1 MPSKNRQELYDLFVT
16 GSKPTQDDFADLID
30 SMVNSADDGIG
41 AAEKGEPM
49 EIVQQGA
56 KDRLLDFSKV
66 KGNPVWRV
74 GAQADGNNGLN
85 IATADEKS
93 RVFIRKENGCIGI
106 NNSAPQAKL
115 HVTPESDTALQVDN
129 RTGNPVLV
137 VENNNI
143 SIGATVQEGYQLTVG
158 GKVDVK
164 DNAVFEGS
172 LAVSQGMNVSNGAV
186 IQTGKLEAKEGIKA
200 NAGLTLESGKLD
212 AKDGLTVNG
221 GALVQ
226 SGTLEVKGGM
236 TVAGGLLLENGPLE
250 VMSGMTVAGGL
261 VVDSGMLEVKEN
273 LKVDDGLTIAGGR
286 LEAKEG
292 FTANGGLVVETG
304 MLEAK
309 EGIAVRN
316 GLVLEIGRLEA
327 KKGLTVNDGALIETG
342 KLEVREG
349 LAVDGGLMLKSGQ
362 LETKDGLIVNGGASI
377 KTGKLDVKE
386 GITVSEGLIVENGQ
400 LAAKNG
406 LTVDGGAVVSTGKLQ
421 AYQGVTVN
429 AGLAVESGTLE
440 AKSGM
445 LVRGAARVEEGVLTA
460 NGGLLVAGGSTFSAP
475 GPVLLGNTTDGAVTI
490 NGVMQAAKGLTVSGA
505 PLMAENGLNITGDLN
520 VSANSI
526 MNSASITSLNVNEIK
541 VSGHLALESVNFSSL
556 TVANGD
562 ISNLKSGNVDVS
574 GTCKVA
580 DNVTF
585 DSGRLYVTYDGV
597 SSVKPK
603 LLIKEGTVTGE
614 TGDFGIAVDDNKV
627 VTIIYNTDS
636 TINNFIK
643 NWETYQEDY
652 PDKAAGF
659 EFLRV
664 GASSWD
670 LRDQEISL
678 APMGIYK
685 EYIVVENGLRIINT
699 QDGVNPQFVIKAKG
713 DTSDGFGFEING
725 SLLTITYPANQDICT
740 VEQLIAD
747 WRIWLSDHSGQ
758 TGGFEIGKT
767 PDATGEL
774 LVTEVATTSL
784 AANAAGNI
792 FNKVMIKTNT
802 VRVNGQLQI
811 GDSDVFIGNISN
823 SETLAENSDANLV
836 TERAVKT
843 YVDKGFKLK
852 ADLEYVNG
860 ELDKKAM
867 KVDLESTKADLANT
881 KTDLA
886 TTKTNLANTVTD
898 LTSTKTDLANTKT
911 DLATTKTNLANTV
924 TDLTSTKTDLANTKT
939 DLATTKTNLT
949 NTVADLTS
957 VKTDLTSTKADLENV
972 EGELDQKA
980 AISALATKT
989 DLSKADGLSVG
1000 ADGQTVPV
1008 GTIVFSGDSRGV
1020 LIVEKAVGSSLTA
1033 GLFAVH
1039 GMDRLIKIAGDEFTD
1054 QQGSDGKFNVYF
1066 VAQKLMVENKS
1077 SGDVMVNVSY
1087 LGI

>member
-49 EIVQQGA
+49 EIVEQGTQ
-56 KDRLLDFSKV
+56 DRLLDFSSV

-74 GAQADGNNGLN
+74 GAQANGKNGLN

-115 HVTPESDTALQVDN
+115 HVTPESDTALQVDD
-129 RTGNPVLV
+129 RTGNPVFV

-143 SIGATVQEGYQLTVG
+143 SIGTTVQEGYQLTVG

-172 LAVSQGMNVSNGAV
+172 LTVSQGMNVSNGAV
-186 IQTGKLEAKEGIKA
+186 IQTGKLEAKEGIRA
-200 NAGLTLESGKLD
+200 NAGLTLESGMLD
-212 AKDGLTVNG
+212 AKNGLTVNG
-221 GALVQ
+221 GAVVQ
-226 SGTLEVKGGM
+226 SGTFEVKGGM
-236 TVAGGLLLENGPLE
+236 TVDGGLLLENGQLE
-250 VMSGMTVAGGL
+250 VMNGLTVAGGL

-273 LKVDDGLTIAGGR
+273 LQVDDGLTIAGGR
-286 LEAKEG
+286 LEAKDG

-304 MLEAK
+304 MLEVK
-309 EGIAVRN
+309 EGIEVRN
-316 GLVLEIGRLEA
+316 GLVLESGQFEA
-327 KKGLTVNDGALIETG
+327 KNGLTVNDGALIETG
-342 KLEVREG
+342 KFEVREG
-349 LAVDGGLMLKSGQ
+349 LTVDGGLMLKSGQ
-362 LETKDGLIVNGGASI
+362 LEIKDGLTVNGGASI

-386 GITVSEGLIVENGQ
+386 GITVSEGLVVENGQ

-421 AYQGVTVN
+421 ANQGVTVN
-429 AGLAVESGTLE
+429 AGLAVETGALE

-445 LVRGAARVEEGVLTA
+445 LVQGAATVEEGVLTA
-460 NGGLLVAGGSTFSAP
+460 NGGLLVAEGSDFSAS
-475 GPVLLGNTTDGAVTI
+475 GPVSLGNATDGAVTI
-490 NGVMQAAKGLTVSGA
+490 NGVMQATKGLTVSGA
-505 PLMAENGLNITGDLN
+505 PLMAESGLNITGDLN

-526 MNSASITSLNVNEIK
+526 MNSASITSLNVNEIE

-585 DSGRLYVTYDGV
+585 DSGKLYVTYDGS
-597 SSVKPK
+597 SSVKPR

-614 TGDFGIAVDDNKV
+614 IGDFDITVDDNKV
-627 VTIIYNTDS
+627 VTIIYNADS

-652 PDKAAGF
+652 PDKATGF
-659 EFLRV
+659 EFLQV

-685 EYIVVENGLRIINT
+685 EYILVENGLRIINT

-713 DTSDGFGFEING
+713 DTTDGFGFEING

-747 WRIWLSDHSGQ
+747 WRIWLSDNLGQ

-774 LVTEVATTSL
+774 LVTDVAITSL

-792 FNKVMIKTNT
+792 LNKVIIKTNT

-811 GDSDVFIGNISN
+811 GDSNVFIGNISN
-823 SETLAENSDANLV
+823 SETLVENSDANLV
-836 TERAVKT
+836 TEKAVKT
-843 YVDKGFKLK
+843 YVDKGLKLK

-860 ELDKKAM
+860 ELDRKAM
-867 KVDLESTKADLANT
+867 KVDLESTKADLVSI
-881 KTDLA
+881 KTDL
-886 TTKTNLANTVTD
+886 TNTKADLASIKENVANTVAD
-898 LTSTKTDLANTKT
+898 LTSTKTDLASAKT
-911 DLATTKTNLANTV
+911 DLASTKTNL
-924 TDLTSTKTDLANTKT
+924 SS
-939 DLATTKTNLT
+939 
-949 NTVADLTS
+949 TVADLTS
-957 VKTDLTSTKADLENV
+957 VKTDLASTKADLENV
-972 EGELDQKA
+972 KGELDQKA

-989 DLSKADGLSVG
+989 DLVKEDGLSVG
-1000 ADGQTVPV
+1000 ADGQTVQV
-1008 GTIVFSGDSRGV
+1008 DAITFSGDSRGI
-1020 LIVEKAVGSSLTA
+1020 LIVEKTAGSSVTA

-1039 GMDRLIKIAGDEFTD
+1039 GIDRLIKIAGDDFTD
-1054 QQGSDGKFNVYF
+1054 QKGSAGKFNVYY
-1066 VAQKLMVENKS
+1066 VSQKVTLENGS
-1077 SGDVMVNVSY
+1077 SGDVTVNVSY

>member
-56 KDRLLDFSKV
+56 KDRLLDFSRV

-74 GAQADGNNGLN
+74 GAQANGNNGLN

-93 RVFIRKENGCIGI
+93 RIFIRKENGCIGI

-129 RTGNPVLV
+129 RTGNPVFV

-172 LAVSQGMNVSNGAV
+172 LTVSQGVNVSNGAV

-221 GALVQ
+221 GAVVQ

-236 TVAGGLLLENGPLE
+236 TVAGGLLLENGQLE
-250 VMSGMTVAGGL
+250 VMSGLIVAGGL

-309 EGIAVRN
+309 DGIAVRD
-316 GLVLEIGRLEA
+316 GLVLESGRLEA

-342 KLEVREG
+342 KFEVREG

-362 LETKDGLIVNGGASI
+362 LEIKDGLTVNGGASI

-421 AYQGVTVN
+421 ANQGLTVN
-429 AGLAVESGTLE
+429 AGLAVETGTLE

-475 GPVLLGNTTDGAVTI
+475 GPVLLGNATDGSVTI
-490 NGVMQAAKGLTVSGA
+490 NGVMQAAKGITVSGA
-505 PLMAENGLNITGDLN
+505 PLMAESGLNITGDLN
-520 VSANSI
+520 VSANTI
-526 MNSASITSLNVNEIK
+526 MNSASITSLNVNEVN

-562 ISNLKSGNVDVS
+562 ISNLKCGNLDVS
-574 GTCKVA
+574 GTCNAA
-580 DNVTF
+580 DNVTL
-585 DSGRLYVTYDGV
+585 DSGKLYVTYDGAP
-597 SSVKPK
+597 SVTPK
-603 LLIKEGTVTGE
+603 LILKEGTVTGE
-614 TGDFGIAVDDNKV
+614 TGDFNITVDDSKI
-627 VTIIYNTDS
+627 VTITYNADS
-636 TINNFIK
+636 IIQNFIK
-643 NWETYQEDY
+643 NWEAYQIDY
-652 PDKAAGF
+652 PEQAAGF
-659 EFLRV
+659 EFVRI
-664 GASSWD
+664 GNSSWD
-670 LRDQEISL
+670 LRDQEITL
-678 APMGIYK
+678 MPIGIYK
-685 EYIVVENGLRIINT
+685 EYVVNQNGLRIMNT
-699 QDGVNPQFVIKAKG
+699 ANPANPQVLIQAKG
-713 DTSDGFGFEING
+713 DASDGFGFEIKG
-725 SLLTITYPANQDICT
+725 SLLTITYPANQDNCK

-774 LVTEVATTSL
+774 LVTDLATTSL

-792 FNKVMIKTNT
+792 FNKVTIKTNT

-823 SETLAENSDANLV
+823 SGTLVENSDANLV
-836 TERAVKT
+836 TEKAVKT
-843 YVDKGFKLK
+843 YVDKGLELK

-867 KVDLESTKADLANT
+867 KVDLE
-881 KTDLA
+881 
-886 TTKTNLANTVTD
+886 
-898 LTSTKTDLANTKT
+898 
-911 DLATTKTNLANTV
+911 
-924 TDLTSTKTDLANTKT
+924 STKTDLANTKT

-957 VKTDLTSTKADLENV
+957 VKTDLTSTKADLEKV
-972 EGELDQKA
+972 KGELDQKA
-980 AISALATKT
+980 AISALATKA
-989 DLSKADGLSVG
+989 DLSKADGLIVG

-1008 GTIVFSGDSRGV
+1008 DAITFSGDSRGV
-1020 LIVEKAVGSSLTA
+1020 LIVEKTAGSSLTA

-1039 GMDRLIKIAGDEFTD
+1039 GIDRLIKIAGDEFTD
-1054 QQGSDGKFNVYF
+1054 QQGSAGKFNVYF
-1066 VAQKLMVENKS
+1066 VAQKLMVENRS